1 MQIQYK
7 ILSGCSRIAS
17 GFDLH
22 ELSRLF
28 DQKKKNKRIA
38 TTSIWRLFLW
48 SLIATWKGIED

>member
-28 DQKKKNKRIA
+28 DQKNKK
-38 TTSIWRLFLW
+38 
-48 SLIATWKGIED
+48 